1 MIIFLNGK
9 YVAEQEA
16 KISIFDQGFLYGDG
30 VYETM
35 RTYHGNLWHVDQHMK
50 RLEKSMS
57 LAGMVLP
64 YSYARLIDQIK
75 TVIQKNAYREARVRV
90 MITRGLSASK
100 GAKFAP
106 ATRTHVS
113 VCILSYPIPIFD
125 PKKIVLPE
133 VSAAFFPVER
143 SFPTVKT
150 TSMFPLVMARMH
162 ALQGGLFD
170 VLLVDRE
177 GYVSEGAVSNIFV
190 VKKGILYTPKA
201 GMLQGV
207 TRDAI
212 LRIARGLVRRKK
224 LKKIIY
230 CYFKRS
236 FVLHAD
242 EVFLTNAPS
251 GVVSVVKIGEKKIG
265 KGVVGTFTK
274 ILHTLFIESL

>member
-9 YVAEQEA
+9 YVDEQEA
-16 KISIFDQGFLYGDG
+16 KVSVFDQGFLYGDG

-35 RTYHGNLWHVDQHMK
+35 RTYRGSLWRVDQHMK
-50 RLEKSMS
+50 RLEKSMR
-57 LAGMVLP
+57 LAGIVLP

-75 TVIQKNAYREARVRV
+75 TVIQKNKLKEVRVRV
-90 MITRGLSASK
+90 MITRGLSISR

-106 ATRTHVS
+106 AQGKAT
-113 VCILSYPIPIFD
+113 VCILCYPIPIFD
-125 PKKIVLPE
+125 PKKVVLPE

-162 ALQGGLFD
+162 ALQNGLFD
-170 VLLVDRE
+170 TLLVDRE

-190 VKKGILYTPKA
+190 VKKNVLYTPKA

-212 LRIARGLVRRKK
+212 LRIARGLVRKKK

-236 FVLHAD
+236 FVIHAD

-251 GVVSVVKIGEKKIG
+251 GVVSVTKIGDKKIG
-265 KGVVGTFTK
+265 KGIAGICTQT
-274 ILHTLFIESL
+274 LHRLFIESL

>member
-1 MIIFLNGK
+1 MIVFLNGK
-9 YVAEQEA
+9 YVAESEA
-16 KISIFDQGFLYGDG
+16 KVSVFDQGFLYGDG

-35 RTYHGNLWHVDQHMK
+35 RTYRGNLWRVDQHMK

-57 LAGMVLP
+57 IAGIVLP
-64 YSYARLIDQIK
+64 YSYARLIDQVK
-75 TVIQKNAYREARVRV
+75 MVIRKNKCKEARVRV
-90 MITRGLSASK
+90 MITRGASESN
-100 GAKFAP
+100 GAKFMP
-106 ATRTHVS
+106 SRKGKVTI
-113 VCILSYPIPIFD
+113 CITCYPLPIFTG
-125 PKKIVLPE
+125 KVVLPE
-133 VSAAFFPVER
+133 VSVAFYPVER

-162 ALQGGLFD
+162 ALQNGLFD
-170 VLLVDRE
+170 TLLVDRE

-190 VKKGILYTPKA
+190 VKRGILYTPRA

-224 LKKIIY
+224 LKKIVY

-236 FVLHAD
+236 FVVHAD

-251 GVVSVVKIGEKKIG
+251 GVVSVTKVGDKKIG
-265 KGVVGTFTK
+265 KGVAGPFTQN
-274 ILHTLFIESL
+274 LHRLFIESL

>member
-1 MIIFLNGK
+1 MIVFFNGK
-9 YVAEQEA
+9 YIDESEA

-35 RTYHGNLWHVDQHMK
+35 RTYRGNLWRADQHMQ
-50 RLEKSMS
+50 RLEKSMG
-57 LAGMVLP
+57 LAGIVLP
-64 YSYARLIDQIK
+64 YSYARLIDQVK
-75 TVIQKNAYREARVRV
+75 TVIQKNKYKEARVRV
-90 MITRGLSASK
+90 MITRGLSESK

-106 ATRTHVS
+106 SRKGKVTI
-113 VCILSYPIPIFD
+113 CITCYPLPIFTG
-125 PKKIVLPE
+125 KEKLPE
-133 VSAAFFPVER
+133 VAVTFFPVER

-162 ALQGGLFD
+162 ALQGGFFD
-170 VLLVDRE
+170 TLLVDRE

-190 VKKGILYTPKA
+190 IKKGVLYTPKA

-207 TRDAI
+207 TREAV
-212 LRIARGLVRRKK
+212 LRMARGLVRRKK

-242 EVFLTNAPS
+242 EVFLTNAPN
-251 GVVSVVKIGEKKIG
+251 GVVSVVNIGDKKIG
-265 KGVVGTFTK
+265 KGVAGMFTQN
-274 ILHTLFIESL
+274 LHRLFIESL

>member
-1 MIIFLNGK
+1 MIVFLNGK
-9 YVAEQEA
+9 YVDEQEA

-35 RTYHGNLWHVDQHMK
+35 RTYRGSLWRVDQHMK
-50 RLEKSMS
+50 RLEKSMR
-57 LAGMVLP
+57 LAGIALP
-64 YSYARLIDQIK
+64 YSYARLIDQVK
-75 TVIQKNAYREARVRV
+75 TVIQKNKLKEARVRV
-90 MITRGLSASK
+90 MITRGVSASK

-106 ATRTHVS
+106 NMQGKVTI
-113 VCILSYPIPIFD
+113 CITSYPLPVFTG
-125 PKKIVLPE
+125 KVMLPE
-133 VSAAFFPVER
+133 VSVAFFPVER
-143 SFPTVKT
+143 SFPTIKT

-170 VLLVDRE
+170 TLLVDRD

-190 VKKGILYTPKA
+190 VKKGVLYTPKA

-212 LRIARGLVRRKK
+212 LRIARGLVRKKK
-224 LKKIIY
+224 LKKIVY

-236 FVLHAD
+236 FVLSAD

-251 GVVSVVKIGEKKIG
+251 GVVSVVKVGERKIG
-265 KGVVGTFTK
+265 SGHSGTVTK
-274 ILHTLFIESL
+274 TIFSSFIESI